1 MASDTERGFV
11 QALRSLDRGEF
22 LAFVAALWAA
32 RGWETKRLR
41 TGEPIEVRREGSGR
55 RSIRI
60 VAGVAAWPVVVRL
73 LLWPTDSDADVVVT
87 RGRLAATA
95 VDRIGRLRGRA
106 AFEHVPVDE
115 LYRRFRYG
123 LSDGERSRLRGEF
136 FEGSFED
143 STTFEDSILPGGRTP
158 STRLD
163 DVLDC
168 VTPVIPS
175 GVPPGVVLVGSAV
188 VALIVAGVVI
198 GPFAVLPPDGDVSAF
213 SSGGAGAAGSTASPV
228 DVRTPGPAPPEL
240 TPSATVPP
248 VCPTPPA
255 DAHPAAIRPGV
266 VRTASTSGLEG
277 WAIRFEETLTDFD
290 PNDESNEAT
299 PEIRHLVVYETPS
312 ERRYRLVVDRWG
324 SAERAME
331 VERGDERTALVW
343 GAYSVVVESYTADAP
358 GRIATDARTLLVNV
372 RTPGGITI
380 GTQCVDAL
388 TGNTNPVL
396 DSVSVPTSPAIP

>member
-11 QALRSLDRGEF
+11 RALRSLDRGEF

-32 RGWETKRLR
+32 RGWETEGTG
-41 TGEPIEVRREGSGR
+41 TGEPIEIRREGSR
-55 RSIRI
+55 TRSIRV

-87 RGRLAATA
+87 RGRLAATT

-106 AFEHVPVDE
+106 AFEHVPADE
-115 LYRRFRYG
+115 LCRRFRYG

-143 STTFEDSILPGGRTP
+143 SILPGGRTP

-163 DVLDC
+163 DVLDR
-168 VTPVIPS
+168 VTPIVPKS
-175 GVPPGVVLVGSAV
+175 APPGVVLVGSAA

-255 DAHPAAIRPGV
+255 DTHPVAIRPEV

-277 WAIRFEETLTDFD
+277 WTIRFEGNLTDFD
-290 PNDESNEAT
+290 PNDESNRVAPT
-299 PEIRHLVVYETPS
+299 VRHLVVYETPS
-312 ERRYRLVVDRWG
+312 GRQYRLAIDRWR
-324 SAERAME
+324 SIERAADRALRAERGS
-331 VERGDERTALVW
+331 ERALLVW
-343 GAYSVVVESYTADAP
+343 GAYSIVVEPYGTNASQRTAADV
-358 GRIATDARTLLVNV
+358 RLLLANV
-372 RTPGGITI
+372 GTPDGISL
-380 GTQCVDAL
+380 GYRCVDAL
-388 TGNTNPVL
+388 AENASSGSSNR
-396 DSVSVPTSPAIP
+396 SR